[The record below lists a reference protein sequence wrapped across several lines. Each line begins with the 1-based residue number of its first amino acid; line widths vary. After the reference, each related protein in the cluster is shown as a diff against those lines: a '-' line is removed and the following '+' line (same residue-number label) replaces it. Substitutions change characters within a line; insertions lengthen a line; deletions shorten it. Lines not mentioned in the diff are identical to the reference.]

1 MGDIFTHLKQKKKPR
16 YILEDIKDPGNIGK
30 KKKIFCQKAIIWLL
44 SKAAHSTTEIADHFE
59 ISPELVKSLLAEL
72 IAKKRVVRLADSK
85 RYQAL
90 KTGIPRVNNR
100 K

>member
-1 MGDIFTHLKQKKKPR
+1 MGDIFTHLRWKKKPG

-59 ISPELVKSLLAEL
+59 ISPELVGKLLAEL
-72 IAKKRVVRLADSK
+72 IANKRVVKLADSD
-85 RYQAL
+85 RYQATL
-90 KTGIPRVNNR
+90 GG
-100 K
+100 